1 MDILSAMDAPPPDRR
16 DGRPELVSRRRL
28 LRLAGGA
35 GLVATVGACSS
46 APAIPNPTATTGPKA
61 SPAATPPPFSDI
73 STFRAAGALPPPPA
87 SGTPSPPPPAPAP
100 TTTGGTLISTIS
112 DLSNTFS
119 PIPHGPAQAGGDY
132 QSSGG
137 GHFININTP
146 FGPGFEAVVT
156 PRDTTLWNNDLVTM
170 TGGKALPG
178 RIGKAEHWTWQ
189 MYIPRQQLVTDGQ
202 AGVLFEIGHTDISS
216 GHFISLAPNGTLR
229 ISRQSAP
236 GQYYSYTDDIPVP
249 WDRWFPVVMDLKYSA
264 GSDGY
269 LRIEIDGTQYLNYSG
284 QTWYNDGQPVMN
296 FGWYRRMGHGPTPI
310 TNTVRFADI
319 RYTIT

>member
-61 SPAATPPPFSDI
+61 SPAATPPP
-73 STFRAAGALPPPPA
+73 A

-137 GHFININTP
+137 GHIINVNTP
-146 FGPGFEAVVT
+146 FGTGFEVVVT
-156 PRDTTLWNNDLVTM
+156 PLDITLWNNDLVTM
-170 TGGKALPG
+170 TGDKAFPG

-189 MYIPRQQLVTDGQ
+189 MYIPRQQLVTDAQ
-202 AGVLFEIGHTDISS
+202 AGVLFEIGHTDSSS

-229 ISRQSAP
+229 ISRQSAY

-269 LRIEIDGTQYLNYSG
+269 LRVEIDGTQYLNYSG
-284 QTWYNDGQPVMN
+284 PTWYNDGEPVMN